1 MKFHN
6 RFLLFLLTLNLFG
19 VCHAYKV
26 INRCDELTTF
36 LKAVPNS
43 CVLFYD
49 AYTGTKKNML
59 RRIEADYRGL
69 NIRSVLVDVSDPA
82 MRACADKMNVVQYPS
97 FALFKKCDLVKIV
110 RGNPVAD
117 DLHREINKQLV
128 RDPENWALINSADFF
143 ECNWAHRNKQVENA
157 LPERCSK
164 TIPSQDTGIL
174 QNLLGTIPEGVVP
187 PNASYFPQ
195 QGMGQSTV
203 PFGANQQP
211 GATVP
216 GVAGGTMSQPNMPG
230 FSGKTL
236 PGGRPSYPVRTQSSC
251 GCGG

>member
-6 RFLLFLLTLNLFG
+6 RLLPVLLAINSFG

-43 CVLFYD
+43 FVLFYD
-49 AYTGTKKNML
+49 AYTGNKKKLL
-59 RRIEADYRGL
+59 RRIEDDYRDL
-69 NIRSVLVDVSDPA
+69 NIRSVLVDVSNPT
-82 MRACADKMNVVQYPS
+82 MRACADNMNVMQYPS

-110 RGNPVAD
+110 RGNPIAD

-128 RDPENWALINSADFF
+128 RDPENWALFNSADFF
-143 ECNWAHRNKQVENA
+143 ACNWAHRNKQVEHA
-157 LPERCSK
+157 LPERCRK
-164 TIPSQDTGIL
+164 IAPGQEGGFL
-174 QNLLGTIPEGVVP
+174 QNLLGTTPEGVVP

-195 QGMGQSTV
+195 QGMGQSML
-203 PFGANQQP
+203 PLGAAQQP
-211 GATVP
+211 EVS
-216 GVAGGTMSQPNMPG
+216 GVAGGTTGQPNVPG
-230 FSGKTL
+230 TPGNAL